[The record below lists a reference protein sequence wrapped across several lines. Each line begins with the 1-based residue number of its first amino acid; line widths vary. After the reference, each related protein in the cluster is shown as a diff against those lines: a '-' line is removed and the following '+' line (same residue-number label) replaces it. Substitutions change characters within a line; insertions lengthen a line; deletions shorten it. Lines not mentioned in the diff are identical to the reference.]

1 MLANDIL
8 TPEEAAAYLKLNPR
22 TVQEYLRDGLIPARK
37 IGRFWRVSRQCL
49 DDWLG
54 TSETELSHDLLAS
67 FDAAR
72 AEAAAGECSSLED
85 VMARQTLTA
94 AL

>member
-1 MLANDIL
+1 MLANDVL

-22 TVQEYLRDGLIPARK
+22 TMQEYLRDGLIPARK

-54 TSETELSHDLLAS
+54 GAETELSHELLVS
-67 FDAAR
+67 FDASR
-72 AEAAAGECSSLED
+72 AEAAAGDCSSLDE
-85 VMARQTLTA
+85 VMARQTLA
-94 AL
+94 AAH